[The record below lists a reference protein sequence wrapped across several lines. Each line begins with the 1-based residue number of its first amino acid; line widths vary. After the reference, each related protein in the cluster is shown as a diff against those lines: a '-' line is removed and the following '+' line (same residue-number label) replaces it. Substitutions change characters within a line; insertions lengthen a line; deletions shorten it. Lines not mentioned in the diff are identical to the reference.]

1 MANDDDLTDRQK
13 AKQNRRRAGDRSSE
27 LARQFM
33 LMKDATLA
41 KLELSEEV
49 RDAIE
54 RARKVTSPIARRR
67 AERTLA
73 GDLRG
78 EDLAA
83 LAEMVATVEQLGTVD
98 NALFHLAEQWRTRLI
113 EEEGASTAFPGTI
126 QMQLIINARRERDT
140 GKPPGAKRAL
150 FRAVMEALRVQ
161 K

>member
-1 MANDDDLTDRQK
+1 MSDDDLSDRQK

-27 LARQFM
+27 LARVFM
-33 LMKDATLA
+33 LMKEPTLD
-41 KLELSEEV
+41 KLELEEDLRAAV
-49 RDAIE
+49 D

-83 LAEMVATVEQLGTVD
+83 LAEQIATVEQTGNLD
-98 NALFHLAEQWRTRLI
+98 SHLFHLAEQWRTRLMD
-113 EEEGASTAFPGTI
+113 EEGASTEFPGSV

-140 GKPPGAKRAL
+140 GKPAGAKRAL
-150 FRAVMEALRVQ
+150 FRAVMEALRQ
-161 K
+161 TK